1 MSCLFFFFLFFLSF
15 FFFFSLGELDLM
27 PMQAALE
34 LKVTAQPLAGKVLV
48 RRAAWERVLGLGKV
62 AKT

>member
-1 MSCLFFFFLFFLSF
+1 
-15 FFFFSLGELDLM
+15 M